1 MTLHYHKPLTPYV
14 SPRGESQ
21 SKFNIPSATSEGARR
36 GAAQTEAEVVFFFFH
51 LFFSVLHF
59 FSEQHELE
67 GGKSVERK
75 NNVPAHLSVP
85 AVQGEPQNGKE
96 RFPEG

>member
-1 MTLHYHKPLTPYV
+1 MRLKLCF
-14 SPRGESQ
+14 SFS
-21 SKFNIPSATSEGARR
+21 
-36 GAAQTEAEVVFFFFH
+36 
-51 LFFSVLHF
+51 FFSLLSMLHF
-59 FSEQHELE
+59 FSEEHEPE

-85 AVQGEPQNGKE
+85 AVRGEPQNGKE

>member
-1 MTLHYHKPLTPYV
+1 M
-14 SPRGESQ
+14 
-21 SKFNIPSATSEGARR
+21 
-36 GAAQTEAEVVFFFFH
+36 FFFFFFTF
-51 LFFSVLHF
+51 FFSMLHF

-67 GGKSVERK
+67 GGKSAERK